1 MNRTTSTTVALVL
14 GISATLVQGQQ
25 DPASAAPAPSGT
37 RQANQ
42 DINPSSVSTNPYEF
56 SMSVLFANQY
66 YGSDIGGIF
75 YDGPI
80 SFTDFVVSRKDN
92 GPSVFGRDG
101 VNRIDLTLIQKLDD
115 TEFDVDYGNE
125 YDLAIGRSANIGPEE
140 FPVHYDVS
148 VIYQALHQ
156 LDLIEDD
163 IVQNVLTLDLP
174 KVPIVQ
180 PYVTLYRFN
189 VMNGEGSG
197 WFLAPGI
204 VRNQDVPW
212 IKINDNPLALSASYR
227 FGYAMSSLLGADSG
241 AVYHRFALSATAKV
255 SEDLSVMLRWTPQF
269 SANGQGENAFV
280 EGTHYFIEGV
290 LTYKF

>member
-1 MNRTTSTTVALVL
+1 MNRTTSSTVALVL

-25 DPASAAPAPSGT
+25 DQGSAAPA
-37 RQANQ
+37 
-42 DINPSSVSTNPYEF
+42 SSSTNPYEF
-56 SMSVLFANQY
+56 SMSVLIANQY

-75 YDGPI
+75 YDGPV
-80 SFTDFVVSRKDN
+80 SFTDFVVSQKDN

-101 VNRIDLTLIQKLDD
+101 VNRIGLTLIQKLDD
-115 TEFDVDYGNE
+115 LDFDEDYGNE
-125 YDLAIGRSANIGPEE
+125 YDLAIGRSAYIGPEE
-140 FPVHYDVS
+140 FPIHYDVS
-148 VIYQALHQ
+148 VIYQVLHQ
-156 LDLIEDD
+156 LDRIEDD

-174 KVPIVQ
+174 KVPIAQ

-212 IKINDNPLALSASYR
+212 IMTNDNPLVLSASYR
-227 FGYAMSSLLGADSG
+227 FGYAMSSLLGADAG

-255 SEDLSVMLRWTPQF
+255 SEDLSVMLRWTPQI
-269 SANGQGENAFV
+269 SANGQGKNAFI
-280 EGTHYFIEGV
+280 EGTHHFIEGM